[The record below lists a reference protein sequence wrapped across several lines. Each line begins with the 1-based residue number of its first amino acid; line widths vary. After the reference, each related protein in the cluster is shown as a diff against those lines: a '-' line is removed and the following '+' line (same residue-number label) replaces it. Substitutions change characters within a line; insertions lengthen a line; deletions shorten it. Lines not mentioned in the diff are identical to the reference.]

1 MKYIALILTA
11 ALACSCAILGEST
24 FSRTRNNTTY
34 LGYGIVVT
42 DAERTQAVG
51 HIDMERTTESYRD
64 IYDYI
69 RGKVPGVLVQDGK
82 ILIRGISS
90 INSSTDPL
98 FVVDGTPM
106 SDISWINPHDVKS
119 IDVLKDSS
127 SCALYGV
134 RGANGVIVIRM
145 K

>member
-11 ALACSCAILGEST
+11 ALACSCALLGEATST
-24 FSRTRNNTTY
+24 QASDNSVY
-34 LGYGIVVT
+34 MGYGIVVT

-90 INSSTDPL
+90 INSSTYPL

-106 SDISWINPHDVKS
+106 NDISWINPYDVKS